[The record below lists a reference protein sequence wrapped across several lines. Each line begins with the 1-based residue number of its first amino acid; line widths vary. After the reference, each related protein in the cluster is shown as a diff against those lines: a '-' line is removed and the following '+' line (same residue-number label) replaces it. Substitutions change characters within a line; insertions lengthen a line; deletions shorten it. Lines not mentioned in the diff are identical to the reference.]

1 MVPGKS
7 YCPVMPI
14 GAVPRLF
21 MAVAQALGSDIGILM
36 ELKSMVMLHLP
47 SGDRHPRGIKK
58 KERDFRFPS
67 GNVFQLTAERY
78 TLI

>member
-14 GAVPRLF
+14 GAVPWLF

-36 ELKSMVMLHLP
+36 ELKSVFMLHLP

-58 KERDFRFPS
+58 KRDFRFPS
-67 GNVFQLTAERY
+67 GNVIQLTAKKY